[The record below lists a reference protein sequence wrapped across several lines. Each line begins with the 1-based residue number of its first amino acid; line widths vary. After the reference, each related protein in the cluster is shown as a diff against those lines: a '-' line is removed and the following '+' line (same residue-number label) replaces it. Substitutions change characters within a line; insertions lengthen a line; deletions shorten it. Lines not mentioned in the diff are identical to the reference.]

1 MSVNA
6 RDLLERLEA
15 ARTGASAA
23 EPGPAGSNAGGDAA
37 AATGGARPRRFV
49 GSSMREVYG
58 KVRAAL
64 GPDALILEQRA
75 EDGRV
80 EVVAALE
87 APPGTAGPGRSQIVA
102 RLREAGL
109 GSALIAR
116 LPATLRRAE
125 DVLSAIAA
133 SIPCAPPP
141 QPLCGRFRLVG
152 PPGAGKTTALIKLA
166 ANRVLRYGRF
176 GTLLIGT
183 DRSRLAGCEQLASS
197 AELLG
202 VDYVECAARALPEVL
217 EKWRHM
223 QLVLIDAAGVRGEA
237 PAAPVAGVQDV
248 LTVPAV
254 WQTGALGRVYRRYQ
268 AQPLAGVALTHTDQA
283 ETLLEAVTLLCE
295 WQLPLW
301 WIGQGSDLAVELEP
315 ATRSAAATS
324 LTTPFDRSSLASIF
338 TR

>member
-6 RDLLERLEA
+6 RDLLERLSA
-15 ARTGASAA
+15 SSAR
-23 EPGPAGSNAGGDAA
+23 AA
-37 AATGGARPRRFV
+37 ANPIDPAEATPTSGARARPQRFV
-49 GSSMREVYG
+49 GSSMREVYD

-75 EDGRV
+75 QDGRV

-87 APPGTAGPGRSQIVA
+87 APPGSTGPSREQIVA

-116 LPATLRRAE
+116 LPSTMRRAE
-125 DVLSAIAA
+125 DVLQAIATGV
-133 SIPCAPPP
+133 PLAPPP

-166 ANRVLRYGRF
+166 ASRVLRYGRF
-176 GTLLIGT
+176 GTVLIGT

-202 VDYVECAARALPEVL
+202 IDYVECAERALPEVL
-217 EKWRHM
+217 AKWRHM
-223 QLVLIDAAGVRGEA
+223 QLVLIDSAGARGEA
-237 PAAPVAGVQDV
+237 LSAPVAEVQDV

-254 WQTGALGRVYRRYQ
+254 WQTRALRRLHRQYQ
-268 AQPLAGVALTHTDQA
+268 TQPLAGIALTHTDQA
-283 ETLLEAVTLLCE
+283 ETLLEVVSLLCE

-315 ATRSAAATS
+315 ATETAAVTS

-338 TR
+338 TK

>member
-15 ARTGASAA
+15 ARA
-23 EPGPAGSNAGGDAA
+23 DAA
-37 AATGGARPRRFV
+37 AANPGDAATGGARARPQRFV
-49 GSSMREVYG
+49 GSSMREVYA

-64 GPDALILEQRA
+64 GPDALILEQRT

-87 APPGTAGPGRSQIVA
+87 APPGTTGPSREQIVA
-102 RLREAGL
+102 KLRDAGL
-109 GSALIAR
+109 GSALLAR
-116 LPATLRRAE
+116 LPSALRRAD
-125 DVLSAIAA
+125 DVLRAIFAA
-133 SIPCAPPP
+133 VPCAPPP

-176 GTLLIGT
+176 GTVLIGT

-202 VDYVECAARALPEVL
+202 IDYVECTEQALPEVL

-223 QLVLIDAAGVRGEA
+223 QLVLIDSAGPRGDVL
-237 PAAPVAGVQDV
+237 PAPVAEVQDV

-254 WQTGALGRVYRRYQ
+254 WQTGALRRLYCQYQ
-268 AQPLAGVALTHTDQA
+268 TQPLAGIALTHTDQA
-283 ETLLEAVTLLCE
+283 ETLLEVVNLLCE

-315 ATRSAAATS
+315 ATESAAVTS
-324 LTTPFDRSSLASIF
+324 LTTAFDRSSLASIF
-338 TR
+338 SR